1 MDAAVETVGLLDKL
15 LNGGPVGVLACG
27 LGLALKIV
35 WRRTTDLQQKLDA
48 VQEARIAER
57 DKMVVAL
64 TDSNR
69 LAAEMLE
76 LLK

>member
-1 MDAAVETVGLLDKL
+1 MEGVDLVGKL
-15 LNGGPVGVLACG
+15 LNAGPIGLLACG

-35 WRRTTDLQQKLDA
+35 WGRTTELQQKLDA

-64 TDSNR
+64 AESNR
-69 LAAEMLE
+69 LAGEVLD